1 MLILLALFTDFLA
14 ASLCSS
20 WVVHAVLAYLLVRV
34 SLPAEQTPWAAI
46 AATSAGFMLTDFAA
60 HGIMGMG
67 FIYLVPTIFIL
78 LRLKTMLVHGA
89 AWLVFGGFLA
99 FFVYEALVCR
109 GSVTITK
116 ISFNLV
122 VGYLTLL
129 GLRGNR
135 GLRSRAVRSRKVW
148 TPSRKDAS

>member
-1 MLILLALFTDFLA
+1 MLILLALFIDFLVA
-14 ASLCSS
+14 GLCDS
-20 WVVHAVLAYLLVRV
+20 WVVYTTLAYLLVRV
-34 SLPAEQTPWAAI
+34 SLPAEHTPWVVITLASAAF
-46 AATSAGFMLTDFAA
+46 TLTDFAA
-60 HGIMGMG
+60 HGIIGMA
-67 FIYLVPTIFIL
+67 FIYLIPTIFIL

-99 FFVYEALVCR
+99 FFIYEALVCG

-135 GLRSRAVRSRKVW
+135 GLRSQTVKSRKVW